1 MAAFD
6 LACKLGSGAIELDVQ
21 RSADGVLVAFHDA
34 TLERV
39 ARGPAGACRGRV
51 DDRTFPELR
60 RCDVGSWFNEARPQ
74 LARASYARLRIPSL
88 REVLQRY
95 GRVTGLCLELKHPEH
110 APGIEEQVVAELERG
125 RLGADRV
132 LVQSFSGP
140 SLERVH
146 ELAPRL
152 PLHRLF
158 APASPPWLLRR
169 ELELVAGYGAGIGL
183 WRGDVDR
190 ELIEAAHRHGLAVG
204 VYTVNEPAELAAL
217 VSLGVD
223 GIVTDFPDRLN
234 RVLSGFVSES
244 EQATTL
250 RAWPR
255 SRASGSRLVSA
266 AA

>member
-1 MAAFD
+1 VAAFD

-95 GRVTGLCLELKHPEH
+95 GPVTGLCLELKHPEH
-110 APGIEEQVVAELERG
+110 APGIEEQLVAELERA
-125 RLGADRV
+125 RLGPGRV
-132 LVQSFSGP
+132 VIQSFSEP

-152 PLHRLF
+152 SLHRLF
-158 APASPPWLLRR
+158 APAPPPWLLLG
-169 ELELVAGYGAGIGL
+169 ELELVAGYATGIGV
-183 WRGDVDR
+183 WRGGIDQ
-190 ELIEAAHRHGLAVG
+190 ELVEAAHRRGLAVD

-223 GIVTDFPDRLN
+223 GIVTDFPDRLEQ
-234 RVLSGFVSES
+234 VLSGFLLGT
-244 EQATTL
+244 EQMITL
-250 RAWPR
+250 
-255 SRASGSRLVSA
+255 GHGHDLGRLGLA
-266 AA
+266 A